1 MLGGVA
7 PVPVEL
13 TKVEEYLAGK
23 ELTDEVIAKAAELS
37 VEGALPIRN
46 NEYKI
51 QEVRVMVKR
60 FLEGISK

>member
-1 MLGGVA
+1 M
-7 PVPVEL
+7 PVEL

-46 NEYKI
+46 NEFKL
-51 QEVRVMVKR
+51 QEVRIMVKR
-60 FLEGISK
+60 FLESVR

>member
-1 MLGGVA
+1 M
-7 PVPVEL
+7 
-13 TKVEEYLAGK
+13 
-23 ELTDEVIAKAAELS
+23 DEVIAKAAELS

-60 FLEGISK
+60 FLEGIRK